1 MRTLPALAVLAVG
14 LTLALALSG
23 GSSAKGP
30 VPCKPVVSNGV
41 LPDWARGGFSEK
53 QPRIA
58 HEVGRMGWIAAI
70 LFAQP
75 LLSPAGRTVNNKI
88 LWVARNP
95 QATPSDLRISAQR
108 MLGARPVGAPVARR
122 VQGGPGPSIINL
134 PRAGCWRF
142 TLRWSH
148 NVDELDLAYVPRGSR

>member
-1 MRTLPALAVLAVG
+1 MRALAVLAAA

-30 VPCKPVVSNGV
+30 VPCRPVISHGV
-41 LPDWARGGFSEK
+41 LPEWARGGFSEK

-70 LFAQP
+70 LFAEP
-75 LLSPAGRTVNNKI
+75 LLSPPGRTVNNKI
-88 LWVARNP
+88 LWVARKP
-95 QATPSDLRISAQR
+95 LTTPSDLRISAQR

-122 VQGGPGPSIINL
+122 VQGGPGPSFVNL
-134 PRAGCWRF
+134 PHAGCWRL
-142 TLRWSH
+142 TLRWPHS
-148 NVDELDLAYVPRGSR
+148 VDELDLTYVARGSR